1 MQDNTGIGLL
11 LEEIEQ
17 LRRENDELRRAEQ
30 AFRERELQLRSM
42 IGNMLDIVT
51 QTDAW
56 GIIQYASPSNETI
69 LGYKPE
75 DMQGRSVFDL
85 VHPDDLD
92 RTKIAFQTGI
102 SAAAEGKQE
111 YRVRHADGHYLW
123 VEVVGKTL
131 TDDEGN
137 VTGAVFGGRDITD
150 RKLIEE
156 KMRQVALELQAVFHA
171 IPDLFFRFSADGTY
185 QELLAGRPSDL
196 YLTADDV
203 LGKRVQDVSK
213 WLGRQFLQAIDQV
226 LRTQSLEVIE
236 YPLPLEGETR
246 FFEARFLPLIEDQV
260 IVVVRNIT
268 ERKQAEERLRYL
280 SFHDIMTGSYNRTYF
295 EEELRRLDTRR
306 QVPLSIIIGDID
318 GLKTVNDTLGHR
330 KGDQLIIKVAEVLK
344 RMCRAEDMVC
354 RWGGDEFAILLPKT
368 DNATAEMIIDRIRR
382 ECEKT
387 KEGSIPASI
396 SLGVA
401 TKKDSDQ
408 NIEDIL
414 REAED
419 DMYRDKMMG
428 SKRTRFSVVSYFQRA
443 LAERTQETAEQ
454 GRRIQSLVLKFGGAL
469 GLLDKE
475 KEELGILAALH
486 DIGEIAVPENIIL
499 KPGSLTPAE
508 WEIIKKH
515 PEIGNNIARSVPDLV
530 AIGEAILSH
539 HEHWDGTGYPRGL
552 QGAQIPLTSRI
563 LAIIDAYDAMT
574 GGRPYKKAISHQ
586 EAIEEIERCAGTQ
599 FDPELAG
606 LFTKIVSDA
615 IRRH

>member
-1 MQDNTGIGLL
+1 MT
-11 LEEIEQ
+11 
-17 LRRENDELRRAEQ
+17 RLRRAEQ
-30 AFRERELQLRSM
+30 AFRERDLQLRSM
-42 IGNMLDIVT
+42 IDNMYDMVT
-51 QTDAW
+51 QTDAR
-56 GIIQYASPSNETI
+56 GIILYASPSNEAN

-75 DMQGRSVFDL
+75 DLQGRSVFEF
-85 VHPDDLD
+85 VHSDDLN
-92 RTKIAFQTGI
+92 RIITAWQTAI
-102 SAAAEGKQE
+102 DTASAGKQE
-111 YRVRHADGHYLW
+111 FRFRQSDGHYSW
-123 VEVVGKTL
+123 VEAVGKTL

-137 VTGAVFGGRDITD
+137 VTGAIFISRDIAE

-156 KMRQVALELQAVFHA
+156 KLRQVALELQAVFHA
-171 IPDLFFRFSADGTY
+171 IPDLFIRFSADGTY

-196 YLTADDV
+196 YLTVDDV

-226 LRTQSLEVIE
+226 LRTQSLEVVE

-306 QVPLSIIIGDID
+306 QMPLSIIIGDID
-318 GLKTVNDTLGHR
+318 GLKTVNDTLGHL
-330 KGDQLIIKVAEVLK
+330 KGDRLIIKVAEVLK
-344 RMCRAEDMVC
+344 RTCRAEDIVC

-368 DNATAEMIIDRIRR
+368 DNATAAMIIDRIRR

-387 KEGSIPASI
+387 KEDSIPASI

-401 TKKDSDQ
+401 IKKDPEQ
-408 NIEDIL
+408 NIENVL

-419 DMYRDKMMG
+419 DMYRDKMMR
-428 SKRTRFSVVSYFQRA
+428 SKRARFSVVSYFQRA

-454 GRRIQSLVLKFGGAL
+454 GMRIHSLVLNFGSAL

-475 KEELGILAALH
+475 KEELAILAALH
-486 DIGEIAVPENIIL
+486 DIGEIAVPEHIVL

-530 AIGEAILSH
+530 AISEAILSH
-539 HEHWDGTGYPRGL
+539 HERWDGTGYPRGL
-552 QGAQIPLTSRI
+552 EGAQIPLISRI
-563 LAIIDAYDAMT
+563 LAIVDAYDAMT

-586 EAIEEIERCAGTQ
+586 EAIEEIGRCAGTQ

-606 LFTKIVSDA
+606 LFTQLVSA
-615 IRRH
+615 AARRH